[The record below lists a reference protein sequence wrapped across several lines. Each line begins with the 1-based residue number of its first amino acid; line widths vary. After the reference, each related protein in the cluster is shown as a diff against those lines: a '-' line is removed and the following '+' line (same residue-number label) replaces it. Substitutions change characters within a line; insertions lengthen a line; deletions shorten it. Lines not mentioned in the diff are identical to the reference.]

1 MSELNDRGYAVNRIT
16 EHEKFQVTPGSH
28 TIESYV
34 GWIERNAFDYD
45 APYQRPYVWKKKQQ
59 QEFLRT
65 CISGFPIGTIAI
77 AKHENWLSRDTP
89 WLEVVDG
96 KQRLMTLEKFITG
109 QIPITLNGI
118 DLWWGRLTR
127 SEQLAFGR
135 PYLPL
140 ITMVN
145 ATKEQILDYFIAV
158 NFTGVPQSN
167 KHKALVLSMKENN
180 NG

>member
-1 MSELNDRGYAVNRIT
+1 MSELNDRGYALNRIT
-16 EHEKFQVTPGSH
+16 EHERFRVSPGSH

-34 GWIERNAFDYD
+34 GWIERGAFDYN

-59 QEFLRT
+59 QEFLST
-65 CISGFPIGTIAI
+65 CVSGFPIGTIAI
-77 AKHENWLSRDTP
+77 AKHKNWLGKDGP

-109 QIPITLNGI
+109 EIPIRLKGI
-118 DLWWGRLTR
+118 DIWWRSLTR
-127 SEQLAFGR
+127 AEQLAFGR

-140 ITMVN
+140 ITMEN
-145 ATKEQILDYFIAV
+145 ATRQEILDYFIAV

-167 KHKALVLSMKENN
+167 AHKQNVLKMRGEI
-180 NG
+180 